1 MRYDLTET
9 AGAWIVRCDGIELSA
24 YDNEQA
30 ALDDIS
36 LRLEQSR
43 PTPAALSL
51 HFERPVPA

>member
-1 MRYDLTET
+1 MRYDIIET
-9 AGAWIVRCDGIELSA
+9 AGAWIIKCDGIELAA

-30 ALDDIS
+30 ALEDIS
-36 LRLEQSR
+36 LRLEQGR